1 MEKGN
6 HMKAR
11 IVLTVLC
18 AVAAVRSF
26 AIYNV
31 GAYAV
36 TPSPTAVMVTFAN
49 GPASRGFSWQT
60 DMTVTESEVRLVAGA
75 ATPADFET
83 TPLVY
88 TGTYVQVADMPHG
101 TTPLANCHKVI
112 IKNLQPGTTY
122 SYRLG
127 GGGRY
132 AYGRTDV
139 KNVTDRLTVVNLN
152 DAQMPP
158 SRLASSR
165 PPAV

>member
-1 MEKGN
+1 MI
-6 HMKAR
+6 R
-11 IVLTVLC
+11 TISVFLL
-18 AVAAVRSF
+18 VAAATPAF

-31 GAYAV
+31 NAYAV

-88 TGTYVQVADMPHG
+88 NGTCVQVADMPHG

-112 IKNLQPGTTY
+112 VKNLPIVSAAAVDTLTG
-122 SYRLG
+122 
-127 GGGRY
+127 
-132 AYGRTDV
+132 ART
-139 KNVTDRLTVVNLN
+139 
-152 DAQMPP
+152 
-158 SRLASSR
+158 
-165 PPAV
+165 